1 MHHDSAAT
9 LREVSDSMV
18 DAERRC
24 SHLRRRVRW
33 GAVRAECVIEAQGA
47 HSSARKE
54 WRVVIGDG
62 RGLCRAVYQPDRAS
76 HSRRQAE
83 AADFVGNGG
92 AVAVNG
98 GQVSG
103 WYMQI

>member
-1 MHHDSAAT
+1 
-9 LREVSDSMV
+9 MV
-18 DAERRC
+18 DAERSC
-24 SHLRRRVRW
+24 SHLRRRARW
-33 GAVRAECVIEAQGA
+33 GGVRAECVLEAQGA